1 LKRALPFVTLVIALV
16 LSAAPAEAAPRKRA
30 LKPLK
35 ASVTLPTSKK
45 LTSKESAKEK
55 KESVSKSTSKRRTR
69 SKTTARTA
77 KDKKKGAARVA
88 FSLAGEMRP
97 TREVVGRREE
107 PLTLEEDI
115 AKQIEKLL
123 RGPLRRGITGL
134 YVADARTGAPLFS
147 VNADAPLNPASNV
160 KMISMAAAL
169 ELLGP
174 TFRYST
180 RVLGR
185 EVDTAGTIKGD
196 MYLLGTWDPT
206 LEASDMDDLAKQI
219 AARGVKRIDGDV
231 VVGSDPTR
239 DGIYRSMV
247 PIEIVAGD
255 PGKPPTVN
263 TPMNFDLVV
272 VDASK
277 AKTDKKAR
285 KRHRLKFATETIK
298 DAAGHK
304 RIKLTI
310 KGTIGK
316 TRTTTYRLYTRERTA
331 MAAHSL
337 LAALRANNV
346 VINGDVRSVELGD
359 FIGDSVGTA
368 GLPIELARH
377 DSNSLAEIIR
387 RVNKRSINWL
397 ADRVIMTAAALAH
410 RTTPSMPVALE
421 AMYDWL
427 QRHPQLDKDTV
438 TVDTGSG
445 LSYRTRITPIEIVK
459 VVRCAAGFSPDSD
472 PALAKA
478 WHDSLS
484 IAGTDGTL
492 RHRFRSKVSDLRG
505 HLRGK
510 TGSLST
516 VIALSGLLELDPS
529 RPLAFSIVTNT
540 PSPLKKG
547 FIRKAHEQLVTLL
560 ARYVTATANPTSL
573 PAGTPV
579 KIGVPASAPLPEL
592 DEKAPTLPE
601 EIAEPQ
607 LDPELDSEAVGQEP
621 GKKLEGEPAGPVST
635 PDDD

>member
-1 LKRALPFVTLVIALV
+1 LKRALLLIVALV
-16 LSAAPAEAAPRKRA
+16 LSTTPAHSEAGPRKRA
-30 LKPLK
+30 IKPLK
-35 ASVTLPTSKK
+35 ASATLPTSKK
-45 LTSKESAKEK
+45 KKETVGKPTSKLQ
-55 KESVSKSTSKRRTR
+55 TR
-69 SKTTARTA
+69 SKTSA
-77 KDKKKGAARVA
+77 KAVKPGTTKGAARVA

-123 RGPLRRGITGL
+123 RGPLRRGVTGL

-160 KMISMAAAL
+160 KMISMATAL

-185 EVDTAGTIKGD
+185 EPDAAGTIKGD

-206 LEASDMDDLAKQI
+206 LAVSDMDELAKQI
-219 AARGVKRIDGDV
+219 AARGVLRIDGDV

-247 PIEIVAGD
+247 PIEIVAGE

-272 VDASK
+272 VDASA
-277 AKTDKKAR
+277 AKTEKKAR
-285 KRHRLKFATETIK
+285 KRHKLKFSTETIK

-310 KGTIGK
+310 KGRIGK
-316 TRTTTYRLYTRERTA
+316 EGTTTYRLYTRERTA

-346 VINGDVRSVELGD
+346 VVNGDTRNVELGD
-359 FIGDSVGTA
+359 FIGDSVGAA
-368 GLPIELARH
+368 GLPFELARH
-377 DSNSLAEIIR
+377 DSDALGEIIR
-387 RVNKRSINWL
+387 RVNKWSINWL
-397 ADRVIMTAAALAH
+397 ADRVIMTAAALAR

-427 QRHPQLDKDTV
+427 LRHPQLAKSSV

-445 LSYRTRITPIEIVK
+445 LSYRTRITPIELVK
-459 VVRCAAGFSPDSD
+459 VVRSAAGFSPGSD
-472 PALAKA
+472 PALAQA

-492 RHRFRSKVSDLRG
+492 RHRFRDKLSDVRG

-540 PSPLKKG
+540 TSPLKKG

-560 ARYVTATANPTSL
+560 ARYVTATAKQTSL

-579 KIGVPASAPLPEL
+579 KIGTPVSTPLPEL

-607 LDPELDSEAVGQEP
+607 PDPELDSEAVGQKP
-621 GKKLEGEPAGPVST
+621 GHKLEGEPAGPVSK
-635 PDDD
+635 PDDDDDDE